1 MDVDSEGATASVDEV
16 GDIITYQVVVTNTG
30 NVDLNG
36 VLLSDTLVPAVGS
49 EAESITDN
57 DILEIGESWTWTYT
71 YSATQSD
78 IDTNGGGSG
87 YIQNTATVSTDEI
100 ADQSS
105 SAAVPINQNPAY
117 TIEKSVTDVDGA
129 GATGHVDAAGDVIAY
144 QIVIT
149 NTGNQT
155 LTGVSVNDPLLGSLT
170 GPTESLVIDGDLAVG
185 ETWTYTG
192 SYTALQSDIDNN
204 GGGDGDIDNTAT
216 VDCNQLDAETDSA
229 EVILDQNASYTITKE
244 VTDVDGGGPSA
255 HADAAGDVIAYRIS
269 VENTGNTSLTGI
281 TLNDSLLGSLS
292 VPSGDTTNPGTLD
305 VGETWI
311 YTGSYTVLQS
321 DIDNNGGGDGDI
333 DNTATVDCNELGAE
347 TDSAAVILDQNASY
361 TITKE
366 VTDVDG
372 GGPSAHAN
380 EAGDVIDYRISVEN
394 TGNTSLTGVTLNDS
408 LLGALSA
415 PSGDNTNPGTLDVG
429 ETWVYIDSYT
439 VLQSDIDNNGGGDGD
454 IDNTAT
460 VDCNELDAETD
471 SVAVI
476 LDQNPSYNIV
486 KTVTDV
492 GGGGPSG
499 SVDAAGDVISYRI
512 SVENTGTQA

>member
-1 MDVDSEGATASVDEV
+1 MDEV

-71 YSATQSD
+71 YSRTQSD

-129 GATGHVDAAGDVIAY
+129 GPTGHVDAAGDVIAY

-204 GGGDGDIDNTAT
+204 GGGDSNIDNTAT

-244 VTDVDGGGPSA
+244 VTDVDGGG
-255 HADAAGDVIAYRIS
+255 VIR
-269 VENTGNTSLTGI
+269 
-281 TLNDSLLGSLS
+281 
-292 VPSGDTTNPGTLD
+292 PMPM
-305 VGETWI
+305 
-311 YTGSYTVLQS
+311 QR
-321 DIDNNGGGDGDI
+321 
-333 DNTATVDCNELGAE
+333 
-347 TDSAAVILDQNASY
+347 
-361 TITKE
+361 
-366 VTDVDG
+366 VT
-372 GGPSAHAN
+372 
-380 EAGDVIDYRISVEN
+380 
-394 TGNTSLTGVTLNDS
+394 
-408 LLGALSA
+408 
-415 PSGDNTNPGTLDVG
+415 
-429 ETWVYIDSYT
+429 
-439 VLQSDIDNNGGGDGD
+439 
-454 IDNTAT
+454 
-460 VDCNELDAETD
+460 
-471 SVAVI
+471 
-476 LDQNPSYNIV
+476 
-486 KTVTDV
+486 
-492 GGGGPSG
+492 
-499 SVDAAGDVISYRI
+499 
-512 SVENTGTQA
+512 

>member
-1 MDVDSEGATASVDEV
+1 M
-16 GDIITYQVVVTNTG
+16 
-30 NVDLNG
+30 
-36 VLLSDTLVPAVGS
+36 
-49 EAESITDN
+49 
-57 DILEIGESWTWTYT
+57 
-71 YSATQSD
+71 
-78 IDTNGGGSG
+78 
-87 YIQNTATVSTDEI
+87 
-100 ADQSS
+100 
-105 SAAVPINQNPAY
+105 
-117 TIEKSVTDVDGA
+117 
-129 GATGHVDAAGDVIAY
+129 
-144 QIVIT
+144 
-149 NTGNQT
+149 
-155 LTGVSVNDPLLGSLT
+155 
-170 GPTESLVIDGDLAVG
+170 
-185 ETWTYTG
+185 
-192 SYTALQSDIDNN
+192 
-204 GGGDGDIDNTAT
+204 
-216 VDCNQLDAETDSA
+216 
-229 EVILDQNASYTITKE
+229 
-244 VTDVDGGGPSA
+244 
-255 HADAAGDVIAYRIS
+255 IAYRIS

-281 TLNDSLLGSLS
+281 TLNDSLIGSLS

-512 SVENTGTQA
+512 SVENTGNTSLTGVSVTNRSSEACPLPRVTAPIRGLWMWVKPGFTPAPTPCSSRILTIMAAATEISTIRPLSTAVN